1 MHKKKHSY
9 ICNEFFSYKLNGAVI
24 VQISAM
30 QIYRNIFIQ
39 QHIYIVDMNY
49 IDTVHWNIYIYS
61 LCKEYTILVLA

>member
-1 MHKKKHSY
+1 MCERRCMHYKY
-9 ICNEFFSYKLNGAVI
+9 IRINDTII

-49 IDTVHWNIYIYS
+49 IDTVHWNIDIFP
-61 LCKEYTILVLA
+61 L